1 MKLFVYCAGG
11 LGKEVLDIA
20 KRVVLTHGT
29 WDALNFIDDNP
40 ALGKEFYG
48 AQVYAFDEFIE
59 KFDLNDVEVVIANGE
74 PAIRRIIYD
83 KVKARGV
90 KLGRVIDPSAII
102 ADTVKL
108 GEGVIITSYCSVV
121 SDAELGANVLLN
133 CKAIVGHD
141 IKVGAHTV
149 ISSMVNVGG
158 ACIIGESS
166 YVGMGVQIKEGLK
179 IGSEAIVGM
188 GSVVYND
195 VPDEMIAIGNP
206 ARPMRKNV
214 DKRVFKKN

>member
-11 LGKEVLDIA
+11 LGKEVFDIA
-20 KRVVLTHGT
+20 KRVIQAEAT
-29 WDALNFIDDNP
+29 WECLNFIDDNP
-40 ALGKEFYG
+40 ALGKSFYG
-48 AQVYAFDEFIE
+48 ANVFTFNEFLE
-59 KFDLNDVEVVIANGE
+59 KFDLNEVEVVIANGE
-74 PAIRRIIYD
+74 PAIRKIIYD

-90 KLGRVIDPSAII
+90 KLGKVIDPSAII
-102 ADTVKL
+102 ADTAKL

-121 SDAELGANVLLN
+121 SDAELGANVVLN
-133 CKAIVGHD
+133 CKAIIGHD

-158 ACIIGESS
+158 ACVIGESS
-166 YVGMGVQIKEGLK
+166 YVGMGTQIKEGIT

-206 ARPMRKNV
+206 ARPLRKNV